1 MSQSSHPSRL
11 PSHGFRSLE
20 VPRLIM
26 DRPHRHND
34 VELNFVEAGTLA
46 YLLGGETVLFEA
58 DNLYVFWAAM
68 PHQIIHAAPETAH
81 RVLTIPLP
89 DFLRLNLPAPMVRAL
104 LNGRALVDVEQHGA
118 ALNRLQFQ
126 RWHDYL
132 SRNSHDCARI
142 VLLEVEA
149 CLRRLA
155 MAHAA
160 NPAPVAAR
168 VAPSTGNTGGLQ
180 HVQTMV
186 AFISD
191 HYRDALTVDD
201 IAQAAGVHPNYAMQ
215 LFRKH
220 VDMTLVEYLTQ
231 YRIAHAQRRL
241 LTTDAPVIDVA
252 LACGFNSL
260 SRFYA
265 AFRTICGQSPLA
277 YRQSVTQHGDL
288 AEQQLVSLLMTL
300 HRDAPDLGVAANNH
314 RHAD

>member
-1 MSQSSHPSRL
+1 MTDTTHSHSSAQL

-20 VPRLIM
+20 VARLIM
-26 DRPHRHND
+26 ERPHRHND
-34 VELNFVEAGTLA
+34 VELNFVEAGALT
-46 YLLGGETVLFEA
+46 YLLGGATVEFEA

-68 PHQIIHAAPETAH
+68 PHQIIHATPETAH

-89 DFLRLNLPAPMVRAL
+89 DFLRLNLPAAMVRTL
-104 LNGRALVDVEQHGA
+104 LNGRALIDGERNSA

-126 RWHDYL
+126 RWHHYL
-132 SRNSHDCARI
+132 RTGSHDCARI

-155 MAHAA
+155 MAQAA
-160 NPAPVAAR
+160 NPAPAA
-168 VAPSTGNTGGLQ
+168 STGDTGGFN

-191 HYRDALTVDD
+191 HYRDPLTVDLV
-201 IAQAAGVHPNYAMQ
+201 AQAAGLHPNYAMQ

-241 LTTDAPVIDVA
+241 LTSDAPVIEVA

-265 AFRTICGQSPLA
+265 AFKTICGQTPSA
-277 YRQSVTQHGDL
+277 YRQSVTRRGDL

-300 HRDAPDLGVAANNH
+300 HRDVPTLGAAQNKPPTETS
-314 RHAD
+314 